1 MTPNIPVSSPINS
14 DAVLQYLQNLQSKI
28 VEALEL
34 VDGKTFLHDSL
45 NRPEGGGGTSCLL
58 EGGNVFERAGVGFS
72 HVLGN
77 KLPPAATIAHPE
89 AAGRA
94 WEAMGVSLV
103 LHPRNPYVPT
113 VHMNIRFFVAKAN
126 ANDAISSRDLGASQ
140 GGKDESAQT
149 AYQVRQAIED
159 AANAGAAPKAD
170 EDIWWFGGGMDL
182 TPYYGFEDD
191 CTHFHRTN
199 KSALDAFDSSYYPK
213 FKKHCDEYFY
223 LKHRKEPR
231 GIGGIFFDDFN
242 ALGFEQ
248 SFALQRAVG
257 DSFLQA
263 YLPILQRRKDT
274 PYTENERDFQAYRRG
289 RYVEFNL
296 VYDRGTLFGLQ
307 SNGRTESILMSMPPI
322 VKWRYDWK
330 PENGSAE
337 AKLYTNFLID
347 REWV

>member
-1 MTPNIPVSSPINS
+1 MAHNIAQTSATAPLKVKAMDTRS
-14 DAVLQYLQNLQSKI
+14 VLHYLQDLQSRI
-28 VEALEL
+28 VESLEL
-34 VDGKTFLHDSL
+34 VDGKNFLHDSW

-58 EGGNVFERAGVGFS
+58 EEGNVFERAGVGFS
-72 HVLGN
+72 HVLGS

-89 AAGRA
+89 AAGRS

-113 VHMNIRFFVAKAN
+113 VHMNIRFFVAEKE
-126 ANDAISSRDLGASQ
+126 G
-140 GGKDESAQT
+140 ET
-149 AYQVRQAIED
+149 
-159 AANAGAAPKAD
+159 P
-170 EDIWWFGGGMDL
+170 IWWFGGGMDL
-182 TPYYGFEDD
+182 TPYYGFTDD
-191 CTHFHRTN
+191 CVHFHRTN
-199 KSALDAFDSSYYPK
+199 KTALDAFDAAYYPE

-242 ALGFEQ
+242 ELGFER
-248 SFALQRAVG
+248 SFELQRAVG

-263 YLPILQRRKDT
+263 YLPIVQRRKDS

-307 SNGRTESILMSMPPI
+307 SNGRTESILMSMPPV

-330 PENGSAE
+330 PEANSPE
-337 AKLYTNFLID
+337 SKLYSDFLID
-347 REWV
+347 KDWLASV

>member
-1 MTPNIPVSSPINS
+1 MNTS
-14 DAVLQYLQNLQSKI
+14 AVLEYLQGLQNRI
-28 VEALEL
+28 VQALEV
-34 VDGKTFLHDSL
+34 VDGKTFLHDSW

-58 EGGNVFERAGVGFS
+58 EDGNVFERAGVGFS

-77 KLPPAATIAHPE
+77 KLPPAATVAHPE

-103 LHPRNPYVPT
+103 FHPRNPYVST

-126 ANDAISSRDLGASQ
+126 TDTEN
-140 GGKDESAQT
+140 
-149 AYQVRQAIED
+149 
-159 AANAGAAPKAD
+159 
-170 EDIWWFGGGMDL
+170 DIWWFGGGMDL
-182 TPYYGFEDD
+182 TPYYGFEED
-191 CTHFHRTN
+191 CEHFHRTN
-199 KSALDAFDSSYYPK
+199 KNALDAFDTSYYPK
-213 FKKHCDEYFY
+213 FKKQCDEYFY

-242 ALGFEQ
+242 ELGFEQ

-257 DSFLQA
+257 ESFLQA

-274 PYTENERDFQAYRRG
+274 PYTEKERDFQAYRRG

-330 PENGSAE
+330 PENGSQIGRAH
-337 AKLYTNFLID
+337 
-347 REWV
+347 V